1 MLIYHLTTKYLSAN
15 YKIPIKWELK
25 VFAEF
30 IYQFL
35 KIRIWRRLFFDM
47 IVPCFFV
54 KTFTYV
60 HVHRFCG
67 GQTFYVINTRWYS
80 APSAVIIGTKYINMI
95 QYFIYTYMAFLLFV
109 WKIWYFL
116 KFYFKLGSGCLARRI
131 WFYIYI
137 LFFRSFMIISIHIYT
152 FYHCPK

>member
-67 GQTFYVINTRWYS
+67 GQTLYVINTRWYS

-95 QYFIYTYMAFLLFV
+95 QYFIYIHIHGLSSFCLENMIFFKILFQIREWV
-109 WKIWYFL
+109 SSASDLIL
-116 KFYFKLGSGCLARRI
+116 H
-131 WFYIYI
+131 I

>member
-15 YKIPIKWELK
+15 YKIPIKWELI

-131 WFYIYI
+131 WFYIFCS
-137 LFFRSFMIISIHIYT
+137 LGHLW
-152 FYHCPK
+152 